1 MAPPC
6 GREDAF
12 PLRIS
17 SKWDSA
23 EEGPAHHVLCT
34 LLGFGSGRRG
44 LKVPFV
50 FASSAWAERT
60 TRGSSRMRS
69 LGMKVDSPQAW
80 RWGDTVLTRL
90 TEVCSECLIFFFSL
104 MLAQLFSRVPS
115 APPPALRDCLSNVG
129 LRVGDRDFPIGAPAP
144 FAFWRK
150 FLSTQSRPFHYRR
163 MFWNL
168 PRGPLSPPAHQ
179 LFFHVISPSQI
190 IHPLY
195 QGWTPVLW
203 A

>member
-60 TRGSSRMRS
+60 ARASSRMRS

-80 RWGDTVLTRL
+80 WWGDAVLTRL
-90 TEVCSECLIFFFSL
+90 REVCSECLIFFFSR
-104 MLAQLFSRVPS
+104 MLAQLFSHVPS
-115 APPPALRDCLSNVG
+115 APHPALRDCLSNVG

-144 FAFWRK
+144 FCLLEETPEHAK
-150 FLSTQSRPFHYRR
+150 ST
-163 MFWNL
+163 L
-168 PRGPLSPPAHQ
+168 PLQENVLESAPRSFTSPPPQ

-190 IHPLY
+190 THLLY